1 MFNFKVHSC
10 LPTSLILNVACVAD
24 SLNLLYKWLTRVRG
38 PAATRA
44 KLNERSKAFIAS
56 GLPYHGAQFP
66 AAEYHTVVYQRP
78 FNRRFD

>member
-1 MFNFKVHSC
+1 MFNFKDHSC

-24 SLNLLYKWLTRVRG
+24 SPNLLYKWLRRVPG
-38 PAATRA
+38 PAETQA
-44 KLNERSKAFIAS
+44 KLNERSKAFIDS

-66 AAEYHTVVYQRP
+66 AADYHTVVYQRP

>member
-1 MFNFKVHSC
+1 MVQ
-10 LPTSLILNVACVAD
+10 TSAWA
-24 SLNLLYKWLTRVRG
+24 
-38 PAATRA
+38 AATQA

-66 AAEYHTVVYQRP
+66 AADYQTVVYQRP

>member
-1 MFNFKVHSC
+1 MFIFKVHSC

-24 SLNLLYKWLTRVRG
+24 SLNLLYKWLRRVRG
-38 PAATRA
+38 PAETQA

-56 GLPYHGAQFP
+56 SLPYHGAQFP
-66 AAEYHTVVYQRP
+66 AANYHTVVYRRP

>member
-10 LPTSLILNVACVAD
+10 LPTSLILNVECVAD
-24 SLNLLYKWLTRVRG
+24 ALNLLYKRLRRVRG
-38 PAATRA
+38 PAETQA

-56 GLPYHGAQFP
+56 GLPYHGAQFR

>member
-1 MFNFKVHSC
+1 MFNFKVHSW
-10 LPTSLILNVACVAD
+10 LLTSLILNVECVANA
-24 SLNLLYKWLTRVRG
+24 LNLLYKRLRRVRG